1 MNLDPHSSPCTKLTL
16 HRSETLKPGVLKL
29 VEENIDNIPQAVEI
43 GRGYWGR
50 LRKHRL
56 SPENQQITWHG
67 VKGSAL
73 KDKPLTL

>member
-1 MNLDPHSSPCTKLTL
+1 M
-16 HRSETLKPGVLKL
+16 KL
-29 VEENIDNIPQAVEI
+29 VEENIDNIHQAVDI

-56 SPENQQITWHG
+56 SPEKQQITWHG